1 MEAYLDDGISRIDT
15 VDDTAIAE
23 QTAEVASDTADA
35 SEEAKDT
42 EVASQMLSRMCDM
55 YDHVK
60 QPVLHC
66 IYRSYGEQWQ
76 WSLG

>member
-1 MEAYLDDGISRIDT
+1 MSISSLFAGMEAYLDDGISRIDT

-42 EVASQMLSRMCDM
+42 SSISDA
-55 YDHVK
+55 
-60 QPVLHC
+60 
-66 IYRSYGEQWQ
+66 
-76 WSLG
+76 